1 MNLESAISIT
11 LKELRFQ
18 SNLSQEKLA
27 HQCDID
33 RTYISLLER
42 GKRKPTLHMI
52 FKICD
57 KLNILP
63 SEFIKKV
70 EALINQDE

>member
-1 MNLESAISIT
+1 MNLESAISII
-11 LKELRFQ
+11 LKELRIE

-27 HQCDID
+27 HQCGID

-42 GKRKPTLHMI
+42 GKRKPTIHVL

-57 KLNILP
+57 HLDILP
-63 SEFIKKV
+63 SEFLKKV
-70 EALINQDE
+70 EQLMD